1 MMRHEPSRTL
11 YNPLSSPLRGNSLVE
26 SRFDESQSGRSTIR
40 SAVVRSSFSSSLD
53 ADLRSRT
60 EYNYNPICL
69 RRVLRSV
76 PRSPSATALFCR
88 RSRLRRFSFIESPS
102 SGSPNSSRS
111 LSSTAFE
118 IISSSSFLL
127 IWATV
132 LDILS
137 LLCLN
142 ILTYVDSFKRFARAA
157 RTHNSWYH
165 DARLL
170 YTMDLAPCRAH
181 YGTSYKVARHG
192 VLATDV
198 ICHCGR
204 WRRTL
209 VAIVSDVCY
218 HFVREGVIYESQSS
232 TTIPH
237 Q

>member
-1 MMRHEPSRTL
+1 MMRYEPSRTL

-26 SRFDESQSGRSTIR
+26 SRFDESQSSRSTIR
-40 SAVVRSSFSSSLD
+40 SAVVRSSFSSSFE

-69 RRVLRSV
+69 RRVFRSV

-102 SGSPNSSRS
+102 SGSPNNSRS
-111 LSSTAFE
+111 LSSTAFD

-142 ILTYVDSFKRFARAA
+142 ILTYVDSFNRFARAA
-157 RTHNSWYH
+157 RTHNRWDKDAPLKYACQVASW
-165 DARLL
+165 
-170 YTMDLAPCRAH
+170 RACLPAGRPITLPH
-181 YGTSYKVARHG
+181 LKLR
-192 VLATDV
+192 ATTLS
-198 ICHCGR
+198 H
-204 WRRTL
+204 RTL
-209 VAIVSDVCY
+209 
-218 HFVREGVIYESQSS
+218 GESNRRRKG
-232 TTIPH
+232 
-237 Q
+237 